1 MIEKPKSLYTRLF
14 KLVGK
19 YWFYLLGSTLAA
31 FIYVSF
37 NSISIW
43 LTASLLNSILAD
55 FENVVRES
63 KLLESAT
70 DLSMNDRL
78 KLWTNNLILQETAVD
93 TLKMLCVYLLSVFAV
108 KNVFLYLKN
117 ILLTYVQFQLITEL
131 RNRLYVK
138 FQQLSLSY
146 FDRKKSGELTSIVVN
161 DVANM
166 RRALSTSFQKL
177 FVEPINIL
185 AFLTLMFIISPK
197 LTLVAGIIVPVSG
210 IAIFAIGRSIRRKS
224 RRTAGK
230 IAGITN
236 IITETLASI
245 RIVKA
250 FSMEQYEIT
259 KFLKETKKYF
269 KLIFR
274 RAKLRHLSTPITET
288 IGVGIGVSLL
298 MVGGMDVLVEKSMT
312 SEDFIR
318 FVLLMF
324 SVMDPLRKLS
334 NVNVEL
340 QAGMASAERVY
351 TVLDRAPDICDVPNA
366 VQASR
371 FKDRIQFE
379 DVHFHYKGEDTKVL
393 NGISFSV
400 KKGEIVAVVGASG
413 AGKSTIADLI
423 PRFYDVTSGKIMI
436 DGKDIREVALSSLR
450 EQMGI
455 VTQETILFN
464 DTIKSNIAY
473 GLESLS
479 EDAIREAAKAANALE
494 FIEEMPD
501 GWNSIVGDKG
511 VRLSGGQR
519 QRLAI
524 ARALLKNPPILILD
538 EATSSL
544 DTKSE
549 LAVQVAIEKLMK
561 NRTTLVIAHRLS
573 TIKNADII
581 IVLKNGEISETGSH
595 EELMKNDSVYKN
607 LYDIQFNQ

>member
-1 MIEKPKSLYTRLF
+1 MPKSLYTRLF

-19 YWFYLLGSTLAA
+19 YWYYLLGSTIAA
-31 FIYVSF
+31 FIFVAF
-37 NSISIW
+37 NSLSIW
-43 LTASLLNSILAD
+43 LMASLLNSIIAD
-55 FENVVRES
+55 FDSVIQQNE
-63 KLLESAT
+63 LLKSSSEISF
-70 DLSMNDRL
+70 NDQL
-78 KLWTNNLILQETAVD
+78 KLWTNSLILQNNAVE
-93 TLKMLCVYLLSVFAV
+93 TLKMLCMYLLAAFAI

-131 RNRLYVK
+131 RNRLYIQ
-138 FQQLSLSY
+138 FQRLSLSF

-161 DVANM
+161 DVSNM

-185 AFLTLMFIISPK
+185 AFLILMFVISPK
-197 LTLVAGIIVPVSG
+197 LTLVAGIIVPISG

-224 RRTAGK
+224 RRTAVK

-236 IITETLASI
+236 IITETLSSI

-250 FSMEQYEIT
+250 FSMEKYET
-259 KFLKETKKYF
+259 SKFLSETQKYF

-274 RAKLRHLSTPITET
+274 RAKLRNLSTPVTET

-298 MVGGMDVLVEKSMT
+298 MIGGMDVLVEKTMT

-324 SVMDPLRKLS
+324 STMDPLRKLS

-340 QAGMASAERVY
+340 QTGMASAERVY
-351 TVLDRAPDICDVPNA
+351 TILDRSPDIQDSSTA
-366 VQASR
+366 KDITEFSDKIR
-371 FKDRIQFE
+371 FD
-379 DVHFHYKGEDTKVL
+379 DVHFQYKGEKNKVL
-393 NGISFSV
+393 KGVDFTI
-400 KKGEIVAVVGASG
+400 KKGEVVAVVGASG
-413 AGKSTIADLI
+413 AGKSTVADLI
-423 PRFYDVTSGKIMI
+423 PRFYEVSSGKITI
-436 DGKDIREVALSSLR
+436 DNMDIRDITLSSLR

-473 GLESLS
+473 GLTHLS
-479 EDAIREAAKAANALE
+479 EEKIAEAAKAANALD
-494 FIEEMPD
+494 FIKAMPD

-549 LAVQVAIEKLMK
+549 LAVQTAIEELMK

-573 TIKNADII
+573 TIKNADKIL
-581 IVLKNGEISETGSH
+581 VMDQGEIVQTGTH
-595 EELMKNDSVYKN
+595 EELIEIDGLYKN
-607 LYDIQFNQ
+607 LYHIQFSQSA